1 MTERERADTGSYSE
15 TARAFC
21 PRRACVPADV
31 ADPLGALSETLGP
44 GPFSLVLLFVTPAL
58 PLEPLVSEAGARF
71 PRAAICG
78 CTTSGEITGEGY
90 VQGRIVAFAFPA
102 PGFAVETL
110 VIEGLDRLDTRAL
123 IADLLT
129 ARQALARRAEQ
140 HRNELAILL
149 VDGLSGQED
158 ALVAALSGGL
168 GPVPMVGG
176 SAGDGGA
183 FERTLL
189 FCDGRI
195 LENAAVLC
203 LLRSACEARSFSFDH
218 MHASEAR
225 MVVTSADP
233 ANRIVARINDEPAAL
248 EYARLVGVPADQ
260 LSSVVFA
267 AHPVLV
273 RAGGRHHVRAIQHA
287 GDDHSLCFFAAI
299 DEGVVLTLAEPEDIA
314 THLEA
319 ELARLS
325 QQRAPSAILGFDC
338 IFRRI
343 EAEGRQKTGEVSRIL
358 ARHQVAGFSTY
369 GEQIG
374 AMHVNQTLTGVAFY
388 PPESVA

>member
-1 MTERERADTGSYSE
+1 
-15 TARAFC
+15 
-21 PRRACVPADV
+21 
-31 ADPLGALSETLGP
+31 
-44 GPFSLVLLFVTPAL
+44 
-58 PLEPLVSEAGARF
+58 
-71 PRAAICG
+71 
-78 CTTSGEITGEGY
+78 
-90 VQGRIVAFAFPA
+90 
-102 PGFAVETL
+102 
-110 VIEGLDRLDTRAL
+110 
-123 IADLLT
+123 
-129 ARQALARRAEQ
+129 
-140 HRNELAILL
+140 
-149 VDGLSGQED
+149 
-158 ALVAALSGGL
+158 
-168 GPVPMVGG
+168 
-176 SAGDGGA
+176 
-183 FERTLL
+183 
-189 FCDGRI
+189 
-195 LENAAVLC
+195 
-203 LLRSACEARSFSFDH
+203 
-218 MHASEAR
+218 

-287 GDDHSLCFFAAI
+287 GADHSLCFFAAI

-343 EAEGRQKTGEVSRIL
+343 EAEGRQKTGEVSGIL

-388 PPESVA
+388 PPEGVA